1 METGSAVFIFIIIIG
16 ICYIIYDSRPSKYTK
31 QEESFGGFMNR
42 SLVRFEYEKSPLH
55 TIVYGGT
62 GTGKT
67 YFIRQ
72 YLKLYSVQNQGQDQ
86 DQNQDRDQVQDQVQ
100 HQDQDQDQHQVQD
113 LRSSF
118 TDQVQDQRTIVIV
131 CKDDRD
137 WIDPES
143 NKFYTGFN
151 KCDINMITKN
161 NMHKFQNCVIVLD
174 DMGDRLNKDIG
185 YYFTKGR
192 HYNIQMIVMCHKP
205 AQIINTARMSCDTN
219 YLTTYNGPDL
229 FKNFNEIYKC
239 EHDFNKIISE
249 LNSNY
254 YNYTDGMSDELR
266 YGIIKYKKENTFIII
281 SSNRTMIYD
290 SRVGF
295 LDLKALSLKDDLE
308 REDIN
313 KLIAYMKPLM
323 INATDRNVNHDNYQF
338 YFNKLLTLNN
348 IKIQNDNLTK
358 EMIKGKGMKIL
369 SNNCGIIGAG
379 LFIFNCFYPNSKSRN
394 AGTIAMGAST
404 MLSRVNT
411 LVNVGYG
418 EELEGETRTK
428 SDPRSG
434 YTNGETRNTIQE
446 EYIDQGSS
454 LVNHEQSSLENHEQS
469 SYTDQCNC
477 DFVNEEMGIL
487 NRKGG
492 RFLNK
497 LYINNE
503 EFREEII
510 NFVKDKK
517 ELDLDLMLD
526 KRCKSNTLNALGN
539 KYLTECIT
547 SKDNTKDLIEIMAK
561 FYPVKD

>member
-1 METGSAVFIFIIIIG
+1 
-16 ICYIIYDSRPSKYTK
+16 
-31 QEESFGGFMNR
+31 MNR

-72 YLKLYSVQNQGQDQ
+72 YLKLYSVQNQDQDQ
-86 DQNQDRDQVQDQVQ
+86 DQDQDRDQVQDQ
-100 HQDQDQDQHQVQD
+100 DQDQVQD

-118 TDQVQDQRTIVIV
+118 TDQDQAKIIVIV

-151 KCDINMITKN
+151 KCDMKMITKH
-161 NMHKFQNCVIVLD
+161 NMHKFQNCVIALD

-185 YYFTKGR
+185 YYFTEGR

-205 AQIINTARMSCDTN
+205 AQIINTARMSCDTI

-254 YNYTDGMSDELR
+254 YNCTDGMSDELR
-266 YGIIKYKKENTFIII
+266 YGIIKYNKKEDIFIII
-281 SSNRTMIYD
+281 STNRTMIYD

-323 INATDRNVNHDNYQF
+323 INATDRNVINHDYYQF

-348 IKIQNDNLTK
+348 IKIQNDVLTK
-358 EMIKGKGMKIL
+358 EMIMGMGMKIL
-369 SNNCGIIGAG
+369 SNIGGIIGTG
-379 LFIFNCFYPNSKSRN
+379 LIIFSYIYPDSISRN
-394 AGTIAMGAST
+394 AGTVAMGASK
-404 MLSRVNT
+404 MLSKVNS

-418 EELEGETRTK
+418 EELEGEKR
-428 SDPRSG
+428 
-434 YTNGETRNTIQE
+434 
-446 EYIDQGSS
+446 SS
-454 LVNHEQSSLENHEQS
+454 LVNHEQC

-510 NFVKDKK
+510 NLVKDKK
-517 ELDLDLMLD
+517 NLDLDLILD
-526 KRCKSNTLNALGN
+526 KRCKTNALNTLRN
-539 KYLTECIT
+539 KYLAECIT

-561 FYPVKD
+561 YYQRH